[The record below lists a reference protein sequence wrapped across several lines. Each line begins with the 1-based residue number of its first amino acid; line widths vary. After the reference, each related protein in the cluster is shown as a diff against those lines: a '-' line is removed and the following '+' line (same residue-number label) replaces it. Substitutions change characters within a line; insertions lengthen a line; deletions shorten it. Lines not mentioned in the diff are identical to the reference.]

1 MIHQQDQSVS
11 QHPYEDEDV
20 GRKHFLTGL
29 QPGPPPDHL
38 WIDHSDYSIYTAE
51 QHRSVWER
59 HMHDC
64 TQITVATSPA
74 QVRGEWESA
83 GGRFATREMNGDMVW
98 VVPPGVLHRI
108 HFDRRAIL
116 VHLYLNKEF
125 FRSMVQDSGGDI
137 SSALVPSLLVRDQFL
152 VELAKELYREMHLSA
167 VNKLFTQSIATL
179 TATHLIRT
187 YSDKQNSVPVYRGG
201 LGPTREK
208 KVRAYIKNR
217 LDQSLSLDE
226 LAKVAEMSPNYFIS
240 LFRQS
245 MGMTPHKFVI
255 QQRLEHARSLLEH
268 SKLTLLEVAH
278 LCGFQDQSQF
288 TTTFRRYVGVTP
300 GQYKREV

>member
-1 MIHQQDQSVS
+1 MTHQQDQFANVHAS
-11 QHPYEDEDV
+11 QDN
-20 GRKHFLTGL
+20 GRKHFLIGL
-29 QPGPPPDHL
+29 QPGPPVDHL
-38 WIDHSDYSIYTAE
+38 WMDYSDYSIYTAE
-51 QHRSVWER
+51 QHRSIWER
-59 HMHDC
+59 HTHDC
-64 TQITVATSPA
+64 TQITVAMSPA
-74 QVRGEWESA
+74 QVRGEWESV
-83 GGRFATREMNGDMVW
+83 GGRFAKREMNGDMVW

-108 HFDRRAIL
+108 HFDRRATL
-116 VHLYLNKEF
+116 VHLYLNEEF
-125 FRSMVQDSGGDI
+125 FRSMVPDGE

-152 VELAKELYREMHLSA
+152 VEIAKELHREMHLSS
-167 VNKLFTQSIATL
+167 VNKLFTQSVATL

-187 YSDKQNSVPVYRGG
+187 YSDKRNSIPVYRGG

-217 LDQSLSLDE
+217 LDQALSLDE
-226 LAKVAEMSPNYFIS
+226 LAKVAEMSPNHFIS

-245 MGMTPHKFVI
+245 IGMTPHKFVI

-288 TTTFRRYVGVTP
+288 TTTFRRYIGVTP
-300 GQYKREV
+300 GQYKREI